1 MFLKKVLSHNAIKG
15 SDNLEY
21 TKYTKESWKGSVIT
35 SPLPPTLVT
44 CGTIDNPNIFT
55 VAWTGIL
62 NTQPP
67 VTYISVRPERYSY
80 NLIKNS
86 NEFVINLTTQE
97 LVKAVDFCGV
107 KSGKNIDKFKSM
119 HLTAQKAFT
128 VKAPILEQSPVN
140 IECKVRDII
149 ELGTHHM
156 FIADITAVDAASE
169 LLDKNGR
176 LALDKA
182 GLLAYAHGEYFSL
195 GKKLGS
201 FGFSV
206 KKKKKAVKKK
216 H

>member
-1 MFLKKVLSHNAIKG
+1 M
-15 SDNLEY
+15 EY
-21 TKYTKESWKGSVIT
+21 KRFTKECWKGSVIT

-44 CGTIDNPNIFT
+44 CGTNENPNIFT

-80 NLIKNS
+80 QLIIES
-86 NEFVINLTTQE
+86 GEFVINLSTEE
-97 LVKAVDFCGV
+97 LVRATDYCGV
-107 KSGKNIDKFKSM
+107 KSGRNENKFEKMNLTPEKSN
-119 HLTAQKAFT
+119 
-128 VKAPILEQSPVN
+128 VVSAPLLAESPLS
-140 IECKVRDII
+140 IECKVREIV

-156 FIADITAVDAASE
+156 FIADIVAVDAAVE
-169 LLDKNGR
+169 LLDENGR

-182 GLLAYAHGEYFSL
+182 HLLAYAHGEYFGL

-206 KKKKKAVKKK
+206 RKKKKTYKPKRK
-216 H
+216 

>member
-1 MFLKKVLSHNAIKG
+1 M
-15 SDNLEY
+15 EY

-67 VTYISVRPERYSY
+67 VTYISVRPERHSY

-86 NEFVINLTTQE
+86 NEFVINLTTEE

-107 KSGKNIDKFKSM
+107 KSGKNIDKFKAM
-119 HLTAQKAFT
+119 DLTAQKAFT

-140 IECKVRDII
+140 IECKVRNII

-206 KKKKKAVKKK
+206 KKKKKAIKKKK

>member
-1 MFLKKVLSHNAIKG
+1 M
-15 SDNLEY
+15 EY

-44 CGTIDNPNIFT
+44 CGTIENPNVFT

-80 NLIKNS
+80 NLIKN
-86 NEFVINLTTQE
+86 NGEFVINLTTEE

-107 KSGKNIDKFKSM
+107 KSGRNTDKFKDMNLS
-119 HLTAQKAFT
+119 AQKAFT

-140 IECKVRDII
+140 IECKVREIV

-156 FIADITAVDAASE
+156 FIANITAVDAAVE

-176 LALDKA
+176 LELDKA
-182 GLLAYAHGEYFSL
+182 GLLAYSHGEYFSL

-206 KKKKKAVKKK
+206 KKKKKKVKRG

>member
-1 MFLKKVLSHNAIKG
+1 M
-15 SDNLEY
+15 D
-21 TKYTKESWKGSVIT
+21 
-35 SPLPPTLVT
+35 
-44 CGTIDNPNIFT
+44 
-55 VAWTGIL
+55 
-62 NTQPP
+62 
-67 VTYISVRPERYSY
+67 
-80 NLIKNS
+80 
-86 NEFVINLTTQE
+86 
-97 LVKAVDFCGV
+97 
-107 KSGKNIDKFKSM
+107 
-119 HLTAQKAFT
+119 LTAQKAFT

-140 IECKVRDII
+140 IECKVRNII

-206 KKKKKAVKKK
+206 KKKKKAIKKKK